1 MNAPTVWFFAY
12 GTNMSRATMQQR
24 AGQLLD
30 AQPGRL
36 ENYTL
41 VFNKMVRGGSAE
53 ANIQTSRGETVHGV
67 LYRIPESAL
76 RLLDRSTGVPDHY
89 RRIQLD
95 VTGANGSPVSA
106 HVYIASKV
114 GKGLRPAAH
123 YLQTLLQGAGEHGLP
138 ADYIAVIKSAA
149 GA

>member
-1 MNAPTVWFFAY
+1 MNEQTVWFFAY
-12 GTNMSRATMQQR
+12 ATTMSRATMQQR

-53 ANIQTSRGETVHGV
+53 ANIQTARGETVHGV

-76 RLLDRSTGVPDHY
+76 RILDRSTGVPDHY
-89 RRIQLD
+89 RRIQLQ
-95 VTGANGSPVSA
+95 VTNSEGNLVTA

-138 ADYIAVIKSAA
+138 ADYIAVIKAAA

>member
-1 MNAPTVWFFAY
+1 MNEPTVWYFAY
-12 GTNMSRATMQQR
+12 GSNMCRATMQQR

-53 ANIQTSRGETVHGV
+53 ANIQTARGETVHGV

-76 RLLDRSTGVPDHY
+76 RVLDRSTGAPDHY
-89 RRIQLD
+89 RRIQLQ
-95 VTGANGSPVSA
+95 VTHAEGHGVTA

-138 ADYIAVIKSAA
+138 ADYIAVIKAAA

>member
-1 MNAPTVWFFAY
+1 MNAATVWCFAY
-12 GTNMSRATMQQR
+12 GSNMNRATMQQR
-24 AGQLLD
+24 AGQILEM
-30 AQPGRL
+30 QSGHL
-36 ENYTL
+36 ENYSL

-53 ANIQTSRGETVHGV
+53 ANVQQARGETVHGV

-76 RLLDRSTGVPDHY
+76 RTLDRSTGVPDHY
-89 RRIQLD
+89 RRIQVD
-95 VTGANGSPVSA
+95 VVGADGKPINA

-123 YLQTLLQGAGEHGLP
+123 YLQTLLQSAGEHGLP
-138 ADYIAVIKSAA
+138 ADYIAVIKAAA

>member
-1 MNAPTVWFFAY
+1 MNAATVWYFAY
-12 GTNMSRATMQQR
+12 GSNMSRATMQQR
-24 AGQLLD
+24 AGQILD

-53 ANIQTSRGETVHGV
+53 ANVQQSRGESVHGV

-76 RLLDRSTGVPDHY
+76 RLLDRNTGVPSHY

-95 VTGANGSPVSA
+95 VVGAAGQTLNA

-114 GKGLRPAAH
+114 GKGLRPAGH
-123 YLQTLLQGAGEHGLP
+123 YLQTLLQSAGEHGLP
-138 ADYIAVIKSAA
+138 ADYIAVIKAAA